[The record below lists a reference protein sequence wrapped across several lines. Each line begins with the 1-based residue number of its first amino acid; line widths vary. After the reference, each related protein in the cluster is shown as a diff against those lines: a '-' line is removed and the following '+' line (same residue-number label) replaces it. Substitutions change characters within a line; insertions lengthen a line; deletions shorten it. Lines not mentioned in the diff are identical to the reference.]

1 MNKAKLTPLQVSAAA
16 GCVPVLD
23 VLLKVGGLREH
34 FRCKYGLPRVEQ

>member
-23 VLLKVGGLREH
+23 VLLKVGGLQGD
-34 FRCKYGLPRVEQ
+34 FRCNVGLPRVER